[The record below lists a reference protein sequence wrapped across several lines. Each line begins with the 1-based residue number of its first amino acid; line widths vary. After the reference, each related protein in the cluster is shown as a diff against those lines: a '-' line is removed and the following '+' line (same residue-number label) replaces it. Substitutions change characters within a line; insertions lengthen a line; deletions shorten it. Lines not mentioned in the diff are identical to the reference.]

1 MAPSSS
7 LLSIFLTAILPI
19 VAIAAVGY
27 VLGST
32 RDIDVDPLNTVTIY
46 VLVPALIFH
55 SLVTTTLG
63 GEILLEVAAGVVVFL
78 LAMAVLAESVGRLLG
93 EPEPTKSA
101 LVLASTFPNS
111 GNFGIPLSEFAF
123 GEVGRATAVLFLV
136 PQSVVIYTLG
146 VYVASRGSG
155 ERGLGAA
162 GAVLKLPLVY
172 AVGLALIVRALGLV
186 PAPDSTA
193 MQTLQLVGDSSIP
206 LMLILVGIELA
217 GANHG
222 AALSSVAKANVL
234 KLVAAPVVGLGVV
247 LAIGFENTT
256 VARVFVLECA
266 TPAAITSLILMIE
279 FGGDSGGVTGPEYI
293 STAVL
298 TTTLVSVPVLTVL
311 IAILESGIVI

>member
-1 MAPSSS
+1 MAPSTS

-27 VLGST
+27 LLGT
-32 RDIDVDPLNTVTIY
+32 VREIDVDPLNTVTIY

-55 SLVTTTLG
+55 SLVTTRLG
-63 GEILLEVAAGVVVFL
+63 GEILLEVGVGVVVFL
-78 LAMAVLAESVGRLLG
+78 LAMAGVAEGVGRLVG
-93 EPEPTKSA
+93 EREPTKSA

-111 GNFGIPLSEFAF
+111 GNYGIPLAEFAF

-146 VYVASRGSG
+146 VYVASRGNDEG
-155 ERGLGAA
+155 GLGAA
-162 GAVLKLPLVY
+162 TAVLKLPLVY
-172 AVGLALIVRALGLV
+172 AVALALVVRYLGVV
-186 PAPDSTA
+186 PAPESTV
-193 MQTLQLVGDSSIP
+193 MQTLQLVGDASIP

-222 AALSSVAKANVL
+222 AALSSVATANVL

-247 LAIGFENTT
+247 LAIGIENAT

-279 FGGDSGGVTGPEYI
+279 FSGDGGEITGPEYI

-298 TTTLVSVPVLTVL
+298 TTTLASVPVLTVL
-311 IAILESGIVI
+311 IAILESGVVI

>member
-27 VLGST
+27 LLGSV

-63 GEILLEVAAGVVVFL
+63 GEILLEVAAGVVIFL
-78 LAMAVLAESVGRLLG
+78 LAMAVLAEGVGRLLG
-93 EPEPTKSA
+93 ESEPTKSA

-162 GAVLKLPLVY
+162 TAVLKLPLVY
-172 AVGLALIVRALGLV
+172 AVGLALIVRSLGVV
-186 PAPDSTA
+186 PPPQSTA
-193 MQTLQLVGDSSIP
+193 MATLKLVGDSSIP

-222 AALSSVAKANVL
+222 AALSGVAKANVL

-247 LAIGFENTT
+247 LAIGFENAT

-279 FGGDSGGVTGPEYI
+279 FGGDSGDVTGPEYI

-298 TTTLVSVPVLTVL
+298 TTTLASVPVLTVL